1 MTAVDVSALL
11 SVPTF
16 GLQRLC
22 LWAKDGQPKP
32 YLIYAADPV
41 LYDGPLMVVNLEW
54 HS

>member
-1 MTAVDVSALL
+1 MAAGDVSALL
-11 SVPTF
+11 SALTY

-22 LWAKDGQPKP
+22 LGAKDRQLRS

-41 LYDGPLMVVNLEW
+41 FYDGPLMVVNLEW